1 MLARQDFIELIFFTL
16 GVLAVVLFDN
26 GFFSS
31 KSNKDDHISIK
42 SALKRVCFYVF
53 LAMLFG
59 VWVYFKHSSKEF
71 FDFTTGY
78 FLEMALSVDNVFV
91 FILIF
96 DFFKSSNAAKQKIL
110 LFGVVGA
117 FVLRG
122 IFIFLG
128 VSIVHKFHWVLLI
141 FGIVLLLSALKILYI
156 SLKGEEEE
164 EDISQSTL
172 LKILSAILPIAPN
185 YHGDRFFVMYG
196 HKFHFSRAFLVL
208 VFICFAD
215 VIFAVDSI
223 PAIFSVTKDAYIIY
237 TSNILAVLGLRSL
250 YFVVDSFV
258 DKFKYLKFGLAIVLL
273 LIGIKLC
280 LSVFFG
286 EFMPSWSVLLISF
299 IIFIASIVISSLK
312 ANSKPKATI

>member
-1 MLARQDFIELIFFTL
+1 MLLKPEDLIELAFFTL
-16 GVLAVVLFDN
+16 AVLGIVFFDG
-26 GFFSS
+26 GFFAS
-31 KSNKDDHISIK
+31 KNKSQNIPIA
-42 SALKRVCFYVF
+42 SALKRVGFYVL
-53 LAMLFG
+53 LAFAFSI
-59 VWVYFKHSSKEF
+59 WVYNKHSQKEF

-96 DFFKSSNAAKQKIL
+96 DFFKASNNAKQKIL
-110 LFGVVGA
+110 LFGVLGA
-117 FVLRG
+117 FILRG

-128 VSIVHKFHWVLLI
+128 VNVVHKFHWVLFA
-141 FGIVLLLSALKILYI
+141 FGVILLLSAIKILYI
-156 SLKGEEEE
+156 AAKGEEEQ
-164 EDISQSTL
+164 EDISKSKM
-172 LKILSAILPIAPN
+172 LKILSKVLPIAPN
-185 YHGDRFFVMYG
+185 YSGDKFFVYYNK
-196 HKFHFSRAFLVL
+196 KFHFSKVFLIL

-223 PAIFSVTKDAYIIY
+223 PAIFSVTSDPYIIY

-258 DKFKYLKFGLAIVLL
+258 DKFKYLKFGLAVVLL

-286 EFMPSWSVLLISF
+286 EFMPSWSVLVISF
-299 IIFIASIVISSLK
+299 AIFGVSIGASWLK
-312 ANSKPKATI
+312 K